1 MKTVSLD
8 VIEKYF
14 SSVSFTDDIIK
25 IDQCT
30 EIFNIKKFYES
41 HLNVLKANKGNKL
54 MLPYYHRLNKLY
66 NFYNKKLIGQS

>member
-25 IDQCT
+25 LDQCT

-54 MLPYYHRLNKLY
+54 MMPYYNRLNKLY
-66 NFYNKKLIGQS
+66 NFYNNKSIRQS